1 MDLTLEQ
8 ENHELCAEVTTLR
21 AGVNM
26 VEGCSDE

>member
-8 ENHELCAEVTTLR
+8 DELREEVTTLR

-26 VEGCSDE
+26 IEGCSDER